1 MPLWA
6 ASKPTAD
13 PAANSACR
21 TPCCRRPSGAG
32 TPLMQGRRVIT
43 LLVPESLEGRPA
55 VRDGVGAQNELSGG
69 VGAGDGGMGADRER
83 GPPFDSP
90 SPIQDIE
97 VRDIEPE
104 ASPPSP
110 PRDLRITE
118 VHRI

>member
-1 MPLWA
+1 
-6 ASKPTAD
+6 
-13 PAANSACR
+13 
-21 TPCCRRPSGAG
+21 
-32 TPLMQGRRVIT
+32 MQGRRVIT

-55 VRDGVGAQNELSGG
+55 VRDSVGAQNELSGD

-104 ASPPSP
+104 ASPASP
-110 PRDLRITE
+110 PRDFRITE
-118 VHRI
+118 APRIGQGGFKEKARDNVAAIRMLRRLAPSMVRVE